1 MPVTL
6 SFGNRHGYEVNHS
19 RLVRLMSPDKEEALY
34 MGPWDRCK
42 EYFRTH
48 KKKEALEVLYTLIH
62 GCERENQAEL
72 NVDIAGMDKIHAF
85 EQLKQYANPSQQ
97 DRFVMRFDLRQTQVL
112 FDIDGKVIDKCN
124 LYRLLNVSEDCLFKV
139 MEEDE
144 EELFFKICIKYGEK
158 IFRYPE
164 LLQNFAFKLREAVHD
179 DDEIKDEVYKLM
191 RSGEDRKMA
200 CVEWH
205 GTLTPDERDKLLCLQ
220 MGSFGVSTQFFKIGY
235 WELEGEVQFDMF
247 HPTLLYLL
255 QGYTP
260 SLSLDFTEANT
271 MLLSDVLK
279 KDDDDYH
286 NNKREIDGILEKIYR
301 SHNNTLF
308 ISENSSC
315 RNMLI

>member
-6 SFGNRHGYEVNHS
+6 SFGNRHDYEVNHS
-19 RLVRLMSPDKEEALY
+19 RIARLMSSDKQEALY
-34 MGPWDRCK
+34 MGLWDRFK

-72 NVDIAGMDKIHAF
+72 NVDITGMEKIHAF
-85 EQLKQYANPSQQ
+85 VQLKEYANPSQQ

-112 FDIDGKVIDKCN
+112 FEIDGKVIEKCN
-124 LYRLLNVSEDCLFKV
+124 LHRLLNVSENCIFKV

-144 EELFFKICIKYGEK
+144 EELFFKVCIKYAEK
-158 IFRYPE
+158 IARYPE
-164 LLQNFAFKLREAVHD
+164 LLEGFANKLKAAVNE

-191 RSGEDRKMA
+191 RSGEDRKME

-205 GTLTPDERDKLLCLQ
+205 GTLTEEEINKLRCLQ
-220 MGSFGVSTQFFKIGY
+220 MGSFNITTQFFKIGY
-235 WELEGEVQFDMF
+235 WELEGEVLFDMF
-247 HPTLLYLL
+247 HPTLIYLL
-255 QGYTP
+255 QAYTP
-260 SLSLDFTEANT
+260 SLSSDLTEINT
-271 MLLSDVLK
+271 MLFSEALN
-279 KDDDDYH
+279 KDFDDYH
-286 NNKREIDGILEKIYR
+286 NNKREIDSILRKIYR

-315 RNMLI
+315 RNMLL